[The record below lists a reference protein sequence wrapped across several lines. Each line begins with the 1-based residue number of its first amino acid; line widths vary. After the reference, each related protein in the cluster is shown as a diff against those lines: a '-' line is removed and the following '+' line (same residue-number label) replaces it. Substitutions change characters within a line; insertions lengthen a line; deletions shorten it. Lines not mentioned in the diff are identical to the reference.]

1 MFVATIPNRK
11 SPPTLLLRESYREKG
26 QVKTRTIANITH
38 WDPAR
43 IEAVRRALRGDFDG
57 ILEDRSSTSG
67 PIFGVLFVLKAIA
80 DRLGLTRALR
90 KRHFASLALFLILAR
105 VAHRGSRLSAVRWA
119 QNHAVTEILGLRSF
133 DENDLYATLDWL
145 CREQERIEDTL
156 FRDYV
161 KKQGAPPAL
170 VLYDV
175 TSSYLEG
182 TCNELAAFGYDR
194 DHKYGKMQIVIG
206 LLTGPDGE
214 PLSVKVYEGQTS
226 DVDTVHDPL
235 ETIKN
240 RFGIEEVVFVGD
252 RGMVKTKGKLSIR
265 ECGFKYITAL
275 TDPQIRKLLKSD
287 VLQLSLFDET
297 IHEVQ
302 HGSVRYVLRRND
314 SVRSKEQRRREDKLR
329 KLTGLILKRNEFVRG
344 SKRSKPEAGL
354 RSLTGWVQRHKSG
367 SFVSLSLKEREIVC
381 TIDEAAKTDAALLD
395 GCYVIETD
403 VSKTLMEAQA
413 VHDRYKD
420 LQQVERDFRTLK
432 TAFLEVR
439 PIYLRNAARTKAHVF
454 VAMLA
459 LKIVRELRQLL
470 VKEFGTTEQDK
481 MALTLEDVLTHLGRL
496 CLQIYP
502 IREGSSITR
511 IPAPDNTQTKILKA
525 IGVIWPTQ
533 INNTRVKV

>member
-1 MFVATIPNRK
+1 
-11 SPPTLLLRESYREKG
+11 
-26 QVKTRTIANITH
+26 
-38 WDPAR
+38 
-43 IEAVRRALRGDFDG
+43 
-57 ILEDRSSTSG
+57 
-67 PIFGVLFVLKAIA
+67 
-80 DRLGLTRALR
+80 
-90 KRHFASLALFLILAR
+90 
-105 VAHRGSRLSAVRWA
+105 
-119 QNHAVTEILGLRSF
+119 
-133 DENDLYATLDWL
+133 
-145 CREQERIEDTL
+145 
-156 FRDYV
+156 
-161 KKQGAPPAL
+161 
-170 VLYDV
+170 
-175 TSSYLEG
+175 
-182 TCNELAAFGYDR
+182 
-194 DHKYGKMQIVIG
+194 MQIVIG

-226 DVDTVHDPL
+226 DVDTVQDPL

-297 IHEVQ
+297 LHEVQ

>member
-1 MFVATIPNRK
+1 MFVAKVPNRK
-11 SPPTLLLRESYREKG
+11 SRPTYLLRESYREKG

-43 IEAVRRALRGDFDG
+43 IEAVRRAFHGDFDG
-57 ILEDRSSTSG
+57 ILEDRSATSG
-67 PIFGVLFVLKAIA
+67 QIFGVLFVLKAIA
-80 DRLGLTRALR
+80 DRLGLTHALG
-90 KRHFASLALFLILAR
+90 KRRFASLALFLILAR
-105 VAHRGSRLSAVRWA
+105 VAHQGSRLSAVRWA
-119 QNHAVTEILGLRSF
+119 QNHAVAEILGLRSF
-133 DENDLYATLDWL
+133 DEDDLYATLDEL
-145 CREQERIEDTL
+145 CKDQERIEDTL

-161 KKQGAPPAL
+161 KKQEAPPAL

-214 PLSVKVYEGQTS
+214 PLAVKVYEGQTS

-252 RGMVKTKGKLSIR
+252 RGMVKTKGKLSIKER
-265 ECGFKYITAL
+265 GFKYITAL

-302 HGSVRYVLRRND
+302 HGRLRYVLRRND
-314 SVRSKEQRRREDKLR
+314 SVRIKEQRRREDKVR
-329 KLTGLILKRNEFVRG
+329 KLTELILKRNEFVRG
-344 SKRSKPEAGL
+344 SKRCKPEAGL
-354 RSLTGWVQRHKSG
+354 RSLTGWVQRHKLG
-367 SFVSLSLKEREIVC
+367 SFVFLSLKEREIDC
-381 TIDEAAKTDAALLD
+381 TLDEAAKTDAALLD

-403 VSKTLMEAQA
+403 VSKTIMEGQA

-459 LKIVRELRQLL
+459 LKIVRELRHLL

-502 IREGSSITR
+502 IKEGSSITQ
-511 IPAPDNTQTKILKA
+511 IPLPDETQTKILKA
-525 IGVIWPTQ
+525 IGVIWPTRL
-533 INNTRVKV
+533 NNTRVKV

>member
-57 ILEDRSSTSG
+57 ILEDRSATSG
-67 PIFGVLFVLKAIA
+67 LIFGVLFVLKAIA
-80 DRLGLTRALR
+80 DRLGLTRALG
-90 KRHFASLALFLILAR
+90 KRRFASLALFLILAR
-105 VAHRGSRLSAVRWA
+105 VAHQGSRLSAVRWA

-133 DENDLYATLDWL
+133 DEDDLYATLDGL
-145 CREQERIEDTL
+145 CQEQERIEDTL

-194 DHKYGKMQIVIG
+194 DRKYGKMQIVIG
-206 LLTGPDGE
+206 LLTGPNGE

-252 RGMVKTKGKLSIR
+252 RGMVKTKGKLSIKER
-265 ECGFKYITAL
+265 GFKYITAL

-302 HGSVRYVLRRND
+302 HGRLRYVLRRND

-329 KLTGLILKRNEFVRG
+329 KLTELILKRNEFVRG

-354 RSLTGWVQRHKSG
+354 RSLTGWVQRHKLG

-403 VSKTLMEAQA
+403 VSKTIMEGQA

-481 MALTLEDVLTHLGRL
+481 MALTLEDALTHLGRL

-502 IREGSSITR
+502 IKEGSGITR
-511 IPAPDNTQTKILKA
+511 IPVA
-525 IGVIWPTQ
+525 
-533 INNTRVKV
+533 

>member
-1 MFVATIPNRK
+1 MFVAKIPNRK
-11 SPPTLLLRESYREKG
+11 SPPTHLLRESYREKG

-57 ILEDRSSTSG
+57 ILEDRCATSG
-67 PIFGVLFVLKAIA
+67 LIFGVLFVLKAIA
-80 DRLGLTRALR
+80 DRLGLTHALG
-90 KRHFASLALFLILAR
+90 KRRFASLALFLILAR
-105 VAHRGSRLSAVRWA
+105 VAHQGSRLSAVRWA
-119 QNHAVTEILGLRSF
+119 QNHAVTEILGLQSF
-133 DENDLYATLDWL
+133 DEDDLYTTLDEL
-145 CREQERIEDTL
+145 CQDQERIEDTL

-194 DHKYGKMQIVIG
+194 DRKYGKMQIVIG
-206 LLTGPDGE
+206 LLTGPNGE

-226 DVDTVHDPL
+226 DVDTVQDPL

-252 RGMVKTKGKLSIR
+252 RGMVKTKGKLSIKER
-265 ECGFKYITAL
+265 GFKYITAL

-302 HGSVRYVLRRND
+302 HGRLRYVLRRND

-329 KLTGLILKRNEFVRG
+329 KLTELILKRNEFVRG

-354 RSLTGWVQRHKSG
+354 RSLTGWVQRHKLG

-403 VSKTLMEAQA
+403 VSKTIMEGQA

-502 IREGSSITR
+502 IKEGSDITH
-511 IPAPDNTQTKILKA
+511 IPVADETQTKILKA

-533 INNTRVKV
+533 PNNTKVKV